1 MHAVYTREEVDFSP
15 FTCNLGWVPQD
26 PEPGKDYIYVHLMF
40 FVASIGLAVLLMN
53 IFIAVLGQNL
63 ELFQDQAAQ
72 LSLGHC
78 SKGFLALSVRF
89 REPTKMQRG

>member
-1 MHAVYTREEVDFSP
+1 
-15 FTCNLGWVPQD
+15 
-26 PEPGKDYIYVHLMF
+26 MF

-78 SKGFLALSVRF
+78 SKYLLIFGSCSFDSVNQPRCG
-89 REPTKMQRG
+89 PQVMLH